1 MSEDLRSR
9 ASCATTPQELLAYWL
24 GELGEA
30 QESLV
35 EEHLFACAAC
45 TEQLGEMVALGTAIR
60 GDLLRGDFGFVLPL
74 AFVRRIKAAGLRVR
88 EYELEPGGSVQCT
101 VTPNDDLVVAHLRA
115 PLKDVRRLDL
125 VIEDDKVGKLRVN
138 DVAFD
143 PSIDGVAMVPS
154 VAYLRTLRNERQR
167 VRLVAVDGVHER
179 VLADYTFNHYPS

>member
-1 MSEDLRSR
+1 MTEELRSG

-24 GELGEA
+24 GELDA
-30 QESLV
+30 VHESRLD
-35 EEHLFACAAC
+35 EHLFACSAC
-45 TEQLGEMVALGTAIR
+45 AEQLGEIVAFGTAIR
-60 GDLLRGDFGFVLPL
+60 GELLRGDFGFVLPL
-74 AFVRRIKAAGLRVR
+74 AFVRRIKDAGLRVR

-115 PLKDVRRLDL
+115 PLHDVRRLDL
-125 VIEDDKVGKLRVN
+125 VIEDDKVGRLRVS

-143 PSIDGVAMVPS
+143 PSAGGLAMVPS

-179 VLADYTFNHYPS
+179 VIADYTFNHYPS